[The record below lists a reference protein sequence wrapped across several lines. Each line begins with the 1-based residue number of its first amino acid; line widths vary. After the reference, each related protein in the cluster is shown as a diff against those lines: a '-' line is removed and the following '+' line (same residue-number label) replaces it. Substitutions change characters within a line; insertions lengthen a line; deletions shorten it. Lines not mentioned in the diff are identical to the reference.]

1 MQQREIRQRG
11 GATIRPMPD
20 VMTLA
25 EAACAARETAG
36 PVAIVQRPPQG
47 RRDRPRPRAD
57 LRNATIRV
65 VVHHHPRRIAGQ
77 ASRRLRGNVGRRRSR
92 GNVIQRLAGRI
103 QRLPQHGAD
112 LRLEPCADDDHAVFI
127 LIQLQRPTRRGAWRS
142 PWPLPSD
149 RPAASRARYARRA
162 RRCRPCRRPS
172 RRRQGRRSMPDPQ
185 FFDGRL
191 PLLASVSARAAR
203 RVVAACRGHGSIV
216 AVNAVKQNSQ

>member
-1 MQQREIRQRG
+1 MQQREIRQHG

-77 ASRRLRGNVGRRRSR
+77 VATSPRKRWPET
-92 GNVIQRLAGRI
+92 
-103 QRLPQHGAD
+103 LPPERD
-112 LRLEPCADDDHAVFI
+112 
-127 LIQLQRPTRRGAWRS
+127 T
-142 PWPLPSD
+142 
-149 RPAASRARYARRA
+149 
-162 RRCRPCRRPS
+162 
-172 RRRQGRRSMPDPQ
+172 
-185 FFDGRL
+185 
-191 PLLASVSARAAR
+191 AAR
-203 RVVAACRGHGSIV
+203 RPP
-216 AVNAVKQNSQ
+216 